1 MSVSASA
8 QLFCDFVNLV
18 LLLNGTYDIVCAV
31 CILWLPASPLGRL
44 HLSVFKDTP
53 PPRSRRIFAYWVLTY
68 GLDRLVA
75 GASASRATHAV
86 AVLSYLMESATYYN
100 EFLHASVNAD
110 KARFVYL
117 VSLFL
122 ASLVALCIAA

>member
-1 MSVSASA
+1 M
-8 QLFCDFVNLV
+8 

-31 CILWLPASPLGRL
+31 CILWLPVSRLGRL
-44 HLSVFKDTP
+44 HLSVFNSTP
-53 PPRSRRIFAYWVLTY
+53 ALSHRIFAYWVLTY

-75 GASASRATHAV
+75 GACASRGTDAV

-100 EFLHASVNAD
+100 ELSHASVNAN

-117 VSLFL
+117 ASLFL
-122 ASLVALCIAA
+122 ASIVALRMAVA

>member
-1 MSVSASA
+1 MQA
-8 QLFCDFVNLV
+8 QFFCAFVNVV

-31 CILWLPASPLGRL
+31 CILWLPVSRLGRL
-44 HLSVFKDTP
+44 HLSVFNSTP
-53 PPRSRRIFAYWVLTY
+53 ALSHRIFAYWVLTY

-75 GASASRATHAV
+75 GACASRGTDAV

-100 EFLHASVNAD
+100 ELSHASVNAD

-117 VSLFL
+117 ASLFL
-122 ASLVALCIAA
+122 AALVALRMAVA